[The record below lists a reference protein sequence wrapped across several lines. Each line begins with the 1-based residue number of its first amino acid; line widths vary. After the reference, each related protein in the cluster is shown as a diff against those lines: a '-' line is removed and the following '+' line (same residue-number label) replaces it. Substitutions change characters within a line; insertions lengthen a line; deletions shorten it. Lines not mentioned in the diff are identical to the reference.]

1 MTPLALATQE
11 PRARAFDLVRRL
23 GRDTVSF
30 QGLESGYDYF
40 FDGDDAVVAYVDTGG
55 AWVAAGGPIAPVE
68 RVAVVARRFAE
79 AAEDRGRRTCF
90 FAAEQ
95 GLAEQLSSLQI
106 GEQPVWQAARWD
118 EVLANAS
125 SLRYQLR
132 RARKKDVVVRRID
145 ARELE
150 RGTALRRS
158 LDDLE
163 LHWQATHRM
172 APMRFLVQLEPLAFA
187 GERVLFVAERQ
198 DRMVGLAS
206 AVPVYARKRLF
217 LEDLIRSP
225 SAPNGTVELLVD
237 AVMRAAPPLG
247 MPELTLGLAP
257 LAGGVASWLRF
268 ARWIGGPLYDFDGL
282 RAFKAKL
289 RPHAWEPIYLCTPGN
304 RLAALRDSLRAFAGG
319 SLLGFA
325 SRSLFRRRATSSVRA
340 ALPGS

>member
-1 MTPLALATQE
+1 MTAERTFELIQ
-11 PRARAFDLVRRL
+11 RY

-30 QGLESGYDYF
+30 QGLESGYRYF

-55 AWVAAGGPIAPVE
+55 AWVAAGGPIAPPGRMIE
-68 RVAVVARRFAE
+68 VAGRFAH
-79 AAEDRGRRTCF
+79 AAEDDGRRACF
-90 FAAEQ
+90 FAAEVP
-95 GLAEQLSSLQI
+95 LADQLNSLQI
-106 GEQPVWQAARWD
+106 GEQPVWQAAKWD
-118 EVLANAS
+118 EILAGAS

-132 RARKKDVVVRRID
+132 RARKKDVTVRRID
-145 ARELE
+145 ARELAP
-150 RGTALRRS
+150 GTALRRC

-172 APMRFLVQLEPLAFA
+172 LPMRFLVQLEPLSFA
-187 GERVLFVAERQ
+187 SERVLFVAER
-198 DRMVGLAS
+198 DGAMVGLAS

-217 LEDLIRSP
+217 LEDLVRSP

-237 AVMRAAPPLG
+237 AVMRYTPQLG

-257 LAGGVASWLRF
+257 LAGGVGRWLRF
-268 ARWIGGPLYDFDGL
+268 ARWVGGPLYDFDGL

-289 RPHAWEPIYLCTPGN
+289 RPHAWEPVYLSTSGN
-304 RLAALRDSLRAFAGG
+304 RIAALRDSLRAFAGG

-325 SRSLFRRRATSSVRA
+325 SRSLFRRRATSTTRL

>member
-1 MTPLALATQE
+1 M
-11 PRARAFDLVRRL
+11 FDLVQRH

-55 AWVAAGGPIAPVE
+55 AWVAAGGPIAPSG
-68 RVAVVARRFAE
+68 RITQVARRFAE
-79 AAEDRGRRTCF
+79 TAEDHGRRACF

-95 GLAEQLSSLQI
+95 DLADHQSSLLI
-106 GEQPVWQAARWD
+106 GEQPVWQATRWD
-118 EVLANAS
+118 EILAGSA

-145 ARELE
+145 ARELAH
-150 RGTALRRS
+150 GTPLRVQ
-158 LDDLE
+158 LDELE

-187 GERVLFVAERQ
+187 AERVLFVAERDGQ
-198 DRMVGLAS
+198 LVGLAS

-217 LEDLIRSP
+217 LEDFVRSP

-237 AVMRAAPPLG
+237 AVMRATPQLG

-257 LAGGVASWLRF
+257 LSGGVARWLRF
-268 ARWIGGPLYDFDGL
+268 AKWIGGPLYDFDGL

-289 RPHAWEPIYLCTPGN
+289 RPHAWEPVYLCTPGN

-325 SRSLFRRRATSSVRA
+325 SRSLFRRRATSSTRL

>member
-1 MTPLALATQE
+1 M
-11 PRARAFDLVRRL
+11 FDLVQRH

-55 AWVAAGGPIAPVE
+55 AWVAAGGPIAPADRLTE
-68 RVAVVARRFAE
+68 VARRFAE
-79 AAEDRGRRTCF
+79 AAEDHGRRACF

-95 GLAEQLSSLQI
+95 YLAEHLSSLLI
-106 GEQPVWQAARWD
+106 GEQPVWHAARWD
-118 EVLANAS
+118 EILAGAS

-132 RARKKDVVVRRID
+132 RARKKDVAVRRID
-145 ARELE
+145 ARELAP
-150 RGTALRRS
+150 GTPLRLQ

-187 GERVLFVAERQ
+187 SERVLFVAERGGQ
-198 DRMVGLAS
+198 LVGLAS
-206 AVPVYARKRLF
+206 AVPVYAKKRLF
-217 LEDLIRSP
+217 LEDFVRSP
-225 SAPNGTVELLVD
+225 GAPNGTVELLVD
-237 AVMRAAPPLG
+237 AVMRCTPQLG

-257 LAGGVASWLRF
+257 LSGGVARWLRF
-268 ARWIGGPLYDFDGL
+268 AKWIGGPLYDFDGL

-289 RPHAWEPIYLCTPGN
+289 RPHAWEPVYLCTPGN

-325 SRSLFRRRATSSVRA
+325 SRSLFRKRATSSARL

>member
-1 MTPLALATQE
+1 MFE
-11 PRARAFDLVRRL
+11 LVQRH

-30 QGLESGYDYF
+30 QGLESGYEYY

-68 RVAVVARRFAE
+68 RVSSVARRFGE
-79 AAEDRGRRTCF
+79 AAEDHGRRACF

-95 GLAEQLSSLQI
+95 GLADELSSLQI
-106 GEQPVWQAARWD
+106 GEQPVWEVARWD
-118 EVLANAS
+118 ELLAGSA

-132 RARKKDVVVRRID
+132 RARNKDVVVRRID
-145 ARELE
+145 ARELAP
-150 RGTALRRS
+150 GMPLRDQ
-158 LDDLE
+158 LDELE

-172 APMRFLVQLEPLAFA
+172 APMRFLVQLEPLAFST
-187 GERVLFVAERQ
+187 ERVLFVAER
-198 DRMVGLAS
+198 DGRLVGMAS

-217 LEDLIRSP
+217 LEDFLRSP
-225 SAPNGTVELLVD
+225 SAPNGTVELMVD
-237 AVMRAAPPLG
+237 AVMRCSPQLG

-257 LAGGVASWLRF
+257 LSGGVARWLRF
-268 ARWIGGPLYDFDGL
+268 AKWIGGPLYDFDGL
-282 RAFKAKL
+282 RTFKAKL
-289 RPHAWEPIYLCTPGN
+289 RPHAWEPVYLCTPGN

>member
-1 MTPLALATQE
+1 MFE
-11 PRARAFDLVRRL
+11 LVQRH
-23 GRDTVSF
+23 GHDTVSF

-55 AWVAAGGPIAPVE
+55 AWVAAGGPIAPAE
-68 RVAVVARRFAE
+68 RVADVARRFGE
-79 AAEDRGRRTCF
+79 AAQDHGRRACF
-90 FAAEQ
+90 FAAEED
-95 GLAEQLSSLQI
+95 LAHQLSSLQI
-106 GEQPVWQAARWD
+106 GEQPVWQAAKWD
-118 EVLANAS
+118 EILGGAA

-132 RARKKDVVVRRID
+132 RAKKKDVIVRRID
-145 ARELE
+145 ARELAP
-150 RGTALRRS
+150 GTPLRAQ

-172 APMRFLVQLEPLAFA
+172 APMRFLVQLEPLAFSR
-187 GERVLFVAERQ
+187 ERALFVAER
-198 DRMVGLAS
+198 DGRLVGMAS

-217 LEDLIRSP
+217 LEDFLRSP
-225 SAPNGTVELLVD
+225 GAPNGTVELLVD
-237 AVMRAAPPLG
+237 AVMRCAPQLG

-257 LAGGVASWLRF
+257 LSGGVARWLRF
-268 ARWIGGPLYDFDGL
+268 AKWIGGPLYDFDGL

-289 RPHAWEPIYLCTPGN
+289 RPHAWEPVYLCTPGN